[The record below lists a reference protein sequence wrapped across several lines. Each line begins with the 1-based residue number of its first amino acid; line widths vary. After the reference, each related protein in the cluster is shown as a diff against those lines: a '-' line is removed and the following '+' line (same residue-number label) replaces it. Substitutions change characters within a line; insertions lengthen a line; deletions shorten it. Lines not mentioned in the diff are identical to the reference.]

1 MISDL
6 APKEEKKQWGER
18 DVLSNSAVTH
28 DDTFDSLHYLLKLR
42 RGGEWCAGWEKGKG
56 KNKMKPA

>member
-1 MISDL
+1 MISYL
-6 APKEEKKQWGER
+6 AQKKKKQWGER

-42 RGGEWCAGWEKGKG
+42 GGMVRGVGKG
-56 KNKMKPA
+56 KRENKMEPA